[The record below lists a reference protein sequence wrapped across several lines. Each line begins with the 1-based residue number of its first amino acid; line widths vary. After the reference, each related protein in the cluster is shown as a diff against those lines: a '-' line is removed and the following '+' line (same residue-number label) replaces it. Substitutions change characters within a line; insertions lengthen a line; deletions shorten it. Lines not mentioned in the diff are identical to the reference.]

1 MSAQRE
7 SLEAD
12 VLIVGAGPA
21 GLATALRLTELI
33 ERHNA
38 EIDSGKKQ
46 GKKQGKKL
54 STEEIYLLE
63 KGREVGAHLLS
74 GAVMDPRGLRE
85 LVPDF
90 DLSGSP
96 DAAPLAAKVA
106 RDAVYFLTERGQ
118 WQLPI
123 TPPFLHNHG
132 NYVVSLNRLG
142 RWLGKKVEAKGVSV
156 FAGFAGT
163 ELLFE
168 GGEGGGGGRVAGVR
182 TDDKGRDRSGG
193 QKSNFEPG
201 YDLRAKVTVLAD
213 GPRGSLTK
221 QLIARHGLGQDRNPQ
236 VYAIGVKELWEVP
249 PDRIAPGTVIHTAG
263 WPLASDQFGGGWLY
277 AMPEGMISIGLVSGL
292 DYHDPAF
299 DPHEAFQRYK
309 THPLLRKILEG
320 GKLLKFGAKTIPE
333 GGWFSLPKLVTG
345 GALLVGDS
353 AGFLNS
359 QRLKGIH
366 LAIKSGMLAA
376 ETVFEALSQ
385 DDFSEPVLSG
395 YTRRIDQSWVK
406 EELWK
411 ARNYHQAFEGGMVR
425 AAFHIG
431 LQMITGG
438 RGLHARYPAKAG
450 HEQLRKRSAKSPA
463 KSPDGPRSARLAP
476 DGKLTFDK
484 LTSVYHSATKHE
496 EDQPCHLLIAD
507 TDICNT
513 RCTAEYGN
521 PCQYFCPAAVYEM
534 LEAKGGPPQI
544 HLNPSNCVHC
554 KTCDIMDPYQ
564 IITWVPPEGG
574 GGPNYENL

>member
-1 MSAQRE
+1 MTQRE
-7 SLEAD
+7 TLEMD

-21 GLATALRLTELI
+21 GLATALRLAELI
-33 ERHNA
+33 EQHNA
-38 EIDSGKKQ
+38 EIDSGKR
-46 GKKQGKKL
+46 QGKKL
-54 STEEIYLLE
+54 STEELYLLE
-63 KGREVGAHLLS
+63 KGREIGAHLLS
-74 GAVMDPRGLRE
+74 GAVMDPQGLRE

-90 DLSGSP
+90 DHPNSR
-96 DAAPLAAKVA
+96 DRAPLATPVL
-106 RDAVYFLTERGQ
+106 RDAVYFLTASGQ
-118 WQLPI
+118 WKLPI

-142 RWLGKKVEAKGVSV
+142 RWLGQKVEAKGVSV
-156 FAGFAGT
+156 FTGFAGK
-163 ELLFE
+163 ELLYE
-168 GGEGGGGGRVAGVR
+168 DGRVVGVR
-182 TDDKGRDRSGG
+182 TDDKGLDRSGK

-201 YDLRAKVTVLAD
+201 YDLRAKITVLAE

-221 QLIARHGLGQDRNPQ
+221 QLIAHKGLDQGRNPQ
-236 VYAIGVKELWEVP
+236 VYAVGVKELWEVP
-249 PDRIAPGTVIHTAG
+249 PGRIEPGTVFHTAG
-263 WPLASDQFGGGWLY
+263 WPLTAEQYGGGWLY
-277 AMPEGMISIGLVSGL
+277 AMPEGVISLGLVSGL
-292 DYHDPAF
+292 DYRDPSF

-309 THPLLRKILEG
+309 THPFFRAILEG
-320 GKLLKFGAKTIPE
+320 GKLLKYGAKTIPE
-333 GGWFSLPKLVTG
+333 GGWFSLPKLATD

-376 ETVFEALSQ
+376 EAILESLRRE
-385 DDFSEPVLSG
+385 DFSESCLADYV
-395 YTRRIDQSWVK
+395 RRVEQSWVK
-406 EELWK
+406 EELWRT
-411 ARNYHQAFEGGMVR
+411 RNFHQAFEGGMMR
-425 AAFHIG
+425 GAFHVG
-431 LQMITGG
+431 LQMLTGG
-438 RGLHARYPAKAG
+438 RGLYDRYPSHAG
-450 HEQLRKRSAKSPA
+450 HERLEKRKN
-463 KSPDGPRSARLAP
+463 GGARPGREKLIP

-484 LTSVYHSATKHE
+484 LTDVYHSAAKHE

-507 TDICNT
+507 TNICNE
-513 RCTAEYGN
+513 RCVAEYGN

-534 LEAKGGPPQI
+534 VEAKDGRRQL